1 MRTCAICGA
10 ELPASLRHGAMYCP
24 HGRCKT
30 KAYRGR
36 KKVQAPT
43 QEAKDAPR
51 APTRVPV
58 PLPAETSASVP
69 ASSSAPLR
77 FSHTVGCTCGQQLVI
92 QILIS
97 HAQAA
102 EPRSS
107 KPPTVV
113 EVKPV
118 DQEMK
123 DDPRSQ
129 VRSTTPALMEI
140 DSARPRAEI
149 EPETECPI
157 SGTSAAAEQTVLAI
171 EPSVVVPEEPDCQL
185 LLPLETTHTATNE
198 EEAILTAVSVPLAEA
213 KRQPRS
219 EEHQV
224 PSKDSAGQ
232 APLPSALLAS
242 EPQTA
247 PSLESPRPPS
257 QLESPSLSSQP
268 ESQALPAVSSLA
280 GEFRLLAKERPE
292 QAMQAFYRLLDEG
305 HMRND
310 LALVERAYCGLALV
324 YALRGDGPHAAER
337 LDDARMIAM
346 RRGNTSDVEALAQG
360 LDRLIAAK

>member
-10 ELPASLRHGAMYCP
+10 ELPANLRHGAMYCP

-36 KKVQAPT
+36 QKVQAQK

-51 APTRVPV
+51 APTLVPV
-58 PLPAETSASVP
+58 HLPAETSASVP
-69 ASSSAPLR
+69 AASSTPLR

-102 EPRSS
+102 EPGPSE
-107 KPPTVV
+107 PPTVV

-123 DDPRSQ
+123 DGPRAQ
-129 VRSTTPALMEI
+129 VRSTTPALMAI
-140 DSARPRAEI
+140 DSARPREEI
-149 EPETECPI
+149 ELETEYPL
-157 SGTSAAAEQTVLAI
+157 SGTSAAAEQTILDI
-171 EPSVVVPEEPDCQL
+171 EPSVVVPEKPDCQI
-185 LLPLETTHTATNE
+185 LLPLETTHTAANE
-198 EEAILTAVSVPLAEA
+198 EAAVPTAVSIPLAEA

-219 EEHQV
+219 EEVQV
-224 PSKDSAGQ
+224 PSNDSAGP
-232 APLPSALLAS
+232 APVPSALLAP
-242 EPQTA
+242 EPQRA
-247 PSLESPRPPS
+247 PSLESSRPPS
-257 QLESPSLSSQP
+257 QPESPSLSSQP
-268 ESQALPAVSSLA
+268 ESHALPAAGSLA

-305 HMRND
+305 HLRND

-337 LDDARMIAM
+337 LGDARMIAM
-346 RRGNTSDVEALAQG
+346 RRGNTSEVEALAQG